1 MYLKTSSP
9 ASNSSS
15 PLAGA
20 PAAPSSEV
28 NMNKS
33 FYKVLGKFFMT
44 LVSCAALFF
53 AGIAVA
59 AVMKNSTYSAEWA
72 NMVAWFATW
81 AK

>member
-1 MYLKTSSP
+1 
-9 ASNSSS
+9 
-15 PLAGA
+15 
-20 PAAPSSEV
+20 
-28 NMNKS
+28 MNKS
-33 FYKVLGKFFMT
+33 FYKVIGKFFTT

-59 AVMKNSTYSAEWA
+59 AVVKDSTYSAEWA